1 MLERMQGLPDNV
13 LGVEAKGKVTGTD
26 YESLLIPAVEEILE
40 RHGRMRF
47 LYLLGNEFEG
57 FDAKAVWDD
66 AKVGLRHIRSWE
78 RVAVVTDVEWIRTM
92 VKAFGFVMPGDIR
105 VFGNRELA
113 EARQWL
119 CE

>member
-13 LGVEAKGKVTGTD
+13 LGIEAKGKVTGTD

-40 RHGRMRF
+40 RHDRIRS
-47 LYLLGNEFEG
+47 LYQLGEEFEG

-66 AKVGLRHIRSWE
+66 AKVGLSHIRSWE
-78 RVAVVTDVEWIRTM
+78 RVAVVTDIGWIRTTIT
-92 VKAFGFVMPGDIR
+92 AFGFVMPGEVR
-105 VFGNRELA
+105 VFENRELA
-113 EARQWL
+113 EARQWI